1 MMTWHVFSDSTVEL
15 IENYRS
21 ELGSYLPLRSMDD
34 VEGVMLFFL
43 KKTESMEMARYIDR
57 VWIDNILLKKMNKAI
72 DEFEVVLNDYP
83 EDVNFT
89 QINNRLLSTN
99 DPIEPI
105 MYNTDIYDDSI

>member
-1 MMTWHVFSDSTVEL
+1 
-15 IENYRS
+15 
-21 ELGSYLPLRSMDD
+21 MDD